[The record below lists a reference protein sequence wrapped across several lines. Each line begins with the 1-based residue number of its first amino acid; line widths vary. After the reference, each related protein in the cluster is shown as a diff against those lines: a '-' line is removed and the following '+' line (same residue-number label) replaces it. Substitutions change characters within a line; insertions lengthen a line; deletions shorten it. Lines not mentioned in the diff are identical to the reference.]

1 MSRNP
6 MSPMMVSTSPYL
18 CEVAQPLAPA
28 QEPIIMRRVDAAPV
42 HRAQPAGDVNLELLI
57 ERSGCAESFFAVE
70 LCMGERDRAWSACQE
85 QVRRLRQCRDA
96 VAAAAAAAAT
106 ASAAAGAQVP

>member
-1 MSRNP
+1 
-6 MSPMMVSTSPYL
+6 
-18 CEVAQPLAPA
+18 
-28 QEPIIMRRVDAAPV
+28 MRRVEAPV
-42 HRAQPAGDVNLELLI
+42 HRALPAGDVNLELLI
-57 ERSGCAESFFAVE
+57 ERSGCAEPFFAVE